1 MDRIPAR
8 RMPSGA
14 SSAPVTALVVD
25 DDPSIVRFVEMYLEN
40 QGLRVHSALRG
51 EDGAEMAG
59 SLEPDV
65 VVLDQGLTD
74 LDAAEV
80 LRRLRA
86 DPKTRRIPVL
96 LMASESEGERRVKTL
111 GDDADDYIT
120 KPFDIRELKARL
132 LALVARRREQAEA
145 TEVEKLR
152 TVREVVASVSH
163 ELNNPLAAVLMAAE
177 ALSLRHPGVGD
188 VQEKSR
194 VIQEN
199 ALRIRDILKRLE
211 RVRILVSKP
220 YVAGERMLDLA
231 GNEEDLT

>member
-1 MDRIPAR
+1 MDTIPAPKTR
-8 RMPSGA
+8 RGA
-14 SSAPVTALVVD
+14 LPGPVTALVID
-25 DDPSIVRFVEMYLEN
+25 DDPSIVRFVEIYLAA
-40 QGLRVHSALRG
+40 QGVRVQSALRG
-51 EDGAEMAG
+51 GDGVEMAAG
-59 SLEPDV
+59 LRPDV
-65 VVLDQGLTD
+65 VVLDQGLPD
-74 LDAAEV
+74 LEASEV

-86 DPKTRRIPVL
+86 DPRTRGIPVL
-96 LMASESEGERRVKTL
+96 LMVLGADEGPAVKRP

-145 TEVEKLR
+145 TEAEKLR

-177 ALSLRHPGVGD
+177 ALALRHPGVKD
-188 VQEKSR
+188 VQDKSR

-211 RVRILVSKP
+211 RVRLLASKP

-231 GNEEDLT
+231 DHEEDLT